1 MLYPAGVLMRDGD
14 ARLETKEANPVH
26 EFRTT
31 AGRSMAV
38 ASAIEQGRECF
49 RRQSWSAAFSQL
61 SAADSESPLD
71 PEDLVLLAQAA
82 RLIGRQAE
90 GTDFLARA
98 HQGFLGLGE
107 SQWAARCAFWLGFT
121 SMLGGESAKAGGWF
135 SRASRLLEG
144 LPDCVER
151 GYLRLPEGYRSFH
164 AGDAANARAMFEEAV
179 AVGELFGEKDLVA
192 LGMQGQ
198 GRALIRQGEIVRGVA
213 LLDEAMVAVT
223 AGEVSALN
231 AGAVYCSVLDA
242 CGEIF
247 DMQRAQEWTSALER
261 WCASQPDLVPY
272 RGHCQ
277 IRRAELL
284 QLHGDW
290 EAALE
295 QAQQAGEWCARSGPR
310 PAVGAALYQVG
321 EIHRLRGSFA
331 EAEEAFHQAR
341 QWQSGQGPG
350 LARLRLAQ
358 GKVEAA
364 HVEVR
369 RMAEQVSELGRRAR
383 VLDAYVEI
391 ALAADDLEAARAAR
405 DELTGLATRYAIPF
419 LHALSLRASGA
430 VLYAE
435 EKEQLAVTDLTES
448 WRLWCEL
455 QAPYE
460 ASRDQLLMG
469 QACQKLGDEEHA
481 LREFSAARQTFE
493 RLGAAHDLSV
503 AEALFPGEVRKTAGL
518 LTEREVQVL
527 RLVASGLTNRRVAGK
542 LNISE
547 KTVARHLSNIFVKLD
562 LRSRTAAAAY
572 AYDHELV

>member
-1 MLYPAGVLMRDGD
+1 MEVAPA
-14 ARLETKEANPVH
+14 T
-26 EFRTT
+26 
-31 AGRSMAV
+31 
-38 ASAIEQGRECF
+38 EQGRESF

-61 SAADSESPLD
+61 SAADRESPLG
-71 PEDLVLLAQAA
+71 PADLVLLAQAA

-107 SQWAARCAFWLGFT
+107 TQWAARCAFWLGFS
-121 SMLGGESAKAGGWF
+121 SMLGGESAIAGGWF
-135 SRASRLLEG
+135 SRAGRLLEG

-164 AGDAANARAMFEEAV
+164 GGDAANAQAMFEEAV
-179 AVGELFGEKDLVA
+179 AAGERFGDKDLVA
-192 LGMQGQ
+192 LGLQGH
-198 GRALIRQGEIVRGVA
+198 GRSLIRQGELVRGVA

-247 DMQRAQEWTSALER
+247 DIERAQEWTSALER
-261 WCASQPDLVPY
+261 WCAAQPDLVPY

-277 IRRAELL
+277 IRKAELL

-290 EAALE
+290 QEALE
-295 QAQQAGEWCARSGPR
+295 QAQQAGEWCARSGPK
-310 PAVGAALYQVG
+310 PAVGAALYHVG
-321 EIHRLRGSFA
+321 EIHRLRGRFGA
-331 EAEEAFHQAR
+331 AEEAFHQAR
-341 QWQSGQGPG
+341 QWQSGHGPG

-358 GKVEAA
+358 GRVEEA
-364 HVEVR
+364 HTAVR
-369 RMAEQVSELGRRAR
+369 RLAEQVNDPGCRAR

-391 ALAADDLEAARAAR
+391 ALAAEDLEAARAAR
-405 DELTGLATRYAIPF
+405 DELTGLATRYDIPF
-419 LHALSLRASGA
+419 LRALSFRASGA
-430 VLYAE
+430 VLYGE
-435 EKEQLAVTDLTES
+435 DKEQLAVAKLTES

-469 QACQKLGDEEHA
+469 RACRKLGDEEHA
-481 LREFSAARQTFE
+481 LLEFSAARQTFE
-493 RLGAAHDLSV
+493 RLGAAHDLSL
-503 AEALFPGEVRKTAGL
+503 AEALLPSEVRKSRDL

-527 RLVASGLTNRRVAGK
+527 RLVASGLTNKRVASK

-572 AYDHELV
+572 AYDHDLV

>member
-1 MLYPAGVLMRDGD
+1 MNRRTRVGSS
-14 ARLETKEANPVH
+14 TTEASV
-26 EFRTT
+26 
-31 AGRSMAV
+31 
-38 ASAIEQGRECF
+38 IEQGRESF
-49 RRQSWSAAFSQL
+49 RRQAWASAFSQL
-61 SAADSESPLD
+61 SAGDTESPLE
-71 PEDLVLLAQAA
+71 PEDLVLVAQAA
-82 RLIGRQAE
+82 RLIGRDAE

-98 HQGFLGLGE
+98 HQGFLGRGE

-121 SMLGGESAKAGGWF
+121 SMLSGESAKAGGWF

-144 LPDCVER
+144 LPGCVEK

-164 AGDAANARAMFEEAV
+164 AGDAANAQAMFEEAA
-179 AVGELFGEKDLVA
+179 AVGKLFGDKDLIA
-192 LGMQGQ
+192 LATQGH
-198 GRALIRQGEIVRGVA
+198 GRALIRQGEIVQGVA

-223 AGEVSALN
+223 AGEVSPLN
-231 AGAVYCSVLDA
+231 AGGVYCSVLDA

-261 WCASQPDLVPY
+261 WCESQPDIVPF

-290 EAALE
+290 QEALE
-295 QAQQAGEWCARSGPR
+295 QAQQAGQWFSRSGPR
-310 PAVGAALYQVG
+310 TAAGAAHYQMG
-321 EIHRLRGSFA
+321 EIHRLRGRFA
-331 EAEEAFHQAR
+331 EAEEAYQQAS
-341 QWQSGQGPG
+341 QWQSGNGPG
-350 LARLRLAQ
+350 LARLLLAQ
-358 GKVEAA
+358 GKVDAA
-364 HVEVR
+364 HAAVR
-369 RMAEQVSELGRRAR
+369 RMAEQVCEFAPRTR

-391 ALAADDLEAARAAR
+391 ALAANDHQAARAAR

-419 LHALSLRASGA
+419 VNALALRASGA
-430 VLYAE
+430 VFFAE
-435 EKEQLAVTDLTES
+435 DEEQPAMMELTES

-460 ASRDQLLMG
+460 ASRDQLLLG
-469 QACQKLGDEEHA
+469 QACRKLGDEDHA
-481 LREFSAARQTFE
+481 LLEFSAARQTFA
-493 RLGAAHDLSV
+493 RLGAAHDLSRV
-503 AEALFPGEVRKTAGL
+503 DALLPGDVHKTTAL

-527 RLVASGLTNRRVAGK
+527 RLVASGLTNRRVASK

-572 AYDHELV
+572 AYEHELV